1 MGLSSLTQ
9 KLSIQVTHCSLL
21 EVKKYHPNVT
31 AIVNAANVYM
41 RGGGGLD
48 GAIHKAAGSELLQE
62 LKKLVPT
69 KTQTAEVIVSK
80 GYKTGF
86 SHILHVAG
94 PIYSSSN
101 PDESRKLLEETYT
114 NVIRTAD
121 SQGINALGSASI
133 STGIYGYPLD
143 DAAKVAIS
151 TVARELSQS
160 QHLKTV
166 IFAMLGQQEYDVFTK
181 AYQQWKHKH
190 ESDL

>member
-1 MGLSSLTQ
+1 M
-9 KLSIQVTHCSLL
+9 
-21 EVKKYHPNVT
+21 
-31 AIVNAANVYM
+31 
-41 RGGGGLD
+41 
-48 GAIHKAAGSELLQE
+48 QE

-121 SQGINALGSASI
+121 SQGINALGTASI

-166 IFAMLGQQEYDVFTK
+166 IFAMFGQEEYDVFTK
-181 AYQQWKHKH
+181 TYQQWKHKH